1 MVEEFSHLPVMAR
14 EVVELLSAMPGGMI
28 VDCTVGGGGHSAVLL
43 DARPDVHVLGLDR
56 DVDAVEAAR
65 SRLARFGDRAKVVH
79 GGFEQLGRMVEEHG
93 EGELAMGIL
102 MDLGVSSAQ
111 LDRPERGFSYRF
123 DAPLDMRMD
132 SKQLLT
138 ATHVVNEYEE
148 SELAAV
154 ISQYGEERFA
164 RRIAHAIVGARP
176 VRTTRELAEIV
187 RDAIPAATR
196 RRGPHPARR
205 TFQAIRMEVNRELPN
220 LADGL
225 DESVHVIGP
234 RGRVLVLAY
243 HSLEDRMV
251 KETFGRWAGDDADRD
266 VPAKLPVRPRKPHGL
281 ARVLTRRPLRPS
293 AAEVAANPRA
303 ESARLRA
310 VERLPD
316 VDLTDLPNPD
326 FPDDVA

>member
-1 MVEEFSHLPVMAR
+1 
-14 EVVELLSAMPGGMI
+14 
-28 VDCTVGGGGHSAVLL
+28 L
-43 DARPDVHVLGLDR
+43 DARPDVRVLGLDR
-56 DVDAVEAAR
+56 DAEAVEAAR
-65 SRLARFGDRAKVVH
+65 SRLARFGDRATVVH
-79 GGFEQLGRMVEEHG
+79 GGFERLGMFVERHG
-93 EGELAMGIL
+93 EGEQIMGIL

-132 SKQLLT
+132 SKQSLT
-138 ATHVVNEYEE
+138 ATEVVNGYEE
-148 SELAAV
+148 SQLSAV
-154 ISQYGEERFA
+154 LSQYGEERFA
-164 RRIAHAIVGARP
+164 HRIARAIVAARP
-176 VRTTRELAEIV
+176 VRSTRELAEIV

-234 RGRVLVLAY
+234 SGRVLVLAY

-251 KETFGRWAGDDADRD
+251 KETFGRWAGDDDDRR
-266 VPAKLPVRPRKPHGL
+266 VPAKMPVPPPKPRAL
-281 ARVLTRRPLRPS
+281 VRVLTRRPLRPT
-293 AAEVAANPRA
+293 ADEVEANPRA

-310 VERLPD
+310 VERLD
-316 VDLTDLPNPD
+316 DLPHSPD
-326 FPDDVA
+326 LPDIVA

>member
-1 MVEEFSHLPVMAR
+1 MEEEFSHLPVMAR
-14 EVVELLSAMPGGMI
+14 EVVELLLPVPGGMF
-28 VDCTVGGGGHSAVLL
+28 VDCTVGGGGHSAALL
-43 DARPDVHVLGLDR
+43 DARPDVRVLGLDR

-65 SRLARFGDRAKVVH
+65 SRLARFGDRATVVH
-79 GGFEQLGRMVEEHG
+79 GGFERLGMFVERHG
-93 EGELAMGIL
+93 EGEKIMGIL

-111 LDRPERGFSYRF
+111 LDRPERGFSFRF

-132 SKQLLT
+132 SKQSLT
-138 ATHVVNEYEE
+138 ATEVVNGYEE
-148 SELAAV
+148 AQLSAV

-164 RRIAHAIVGARP
+164 RRIARAIVAARP
-176 VRTTRELAEIV
+176 VRSTRELADIV

-234 RGRVLVLAY
+234 SGRVLVLAY

-251 KETFGRWAGDDADRD
+251 KETFGRWAGDEDDRR
-266 VPAKLPVRPRKPHGL
+266 VPAKMPVPPPKPRPL

-293 AAEVAANPRA
+293 TDEVAANPRA

-310 VERLPD
+310 VERLAEIPD
-316 VDLTDLPNPD
+316 IPD
-326 FPDDVA
+326 IVA